1 MAKRSKTKLTF
12 AVTIEQPSGTNI
24 PGMRTFIKHAL
35 ITQQLKLVSDSPY
48 KAINMDDVK
57 IHLLNKETQYG

>member
-12 AVTIEQPSGTNI
+12 AVTIEQPAGMKI
-24 PGMRTFIKHAL
+24 PDVRAFFKDAIKHE
-35 ITQQLKLVSDSPY
+35 QGRRY
-48 KAINMDDVK
+48 KDDIFNIDAVK